1 MGLVREYKFMFGP
14 FIYDELKEIIYSHRK
29 SFQGNNFLKFRH
41 IINLEVHMEGFHR
54 VINEIKLKTL
64 F

>member
-1 MGLVREYKFMFGP
+1 MGLVRENKFIFGP

-29 SFQGNNFLKFRH
+29 SFVGSNLDKFRH
-41 IINLEVHMEGFHR
+41 VIHLEVHMESFSQ
-54 VINEIKLKTL
+54 VINEIKLNTL